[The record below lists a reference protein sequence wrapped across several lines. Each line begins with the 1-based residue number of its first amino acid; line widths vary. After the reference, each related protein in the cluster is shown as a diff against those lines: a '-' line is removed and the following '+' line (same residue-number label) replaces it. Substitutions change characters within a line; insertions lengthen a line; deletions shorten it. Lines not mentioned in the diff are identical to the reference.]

1 MEVKLLCDGELSIIF
16 VGYLVYYTLLWNE
29 KET

>member
-1 MEVKLLCDGELSIIF
+1 MEVKLLYDGELSIIF
-16 VGYLVYYTLLWNE
+16 AGYLVCYTLLWNE

>member
-16 VGYLVYYTLLWNE
+16 AEYLVYYTLLWNE

>member
-16 VGYLVYYTLLWNE
+16 AGYLVYYTLLWNE